1 MAHDAAL
8 MFTGKPLCEF
18 AGKLAA
24 ICIIAVCALPA
35 RAQGINES
43 QNAQK
48 IDKIDKTAS
57 QHSGGGNRDRPGGAL
72 PPVPDGWLVT
82 GGEARQFK
90 GEEGFNEQP
99 ALRPRALVPLIDIL
113 KPEVASDLKVKA
125 PFAITVQFKGQQ
137 DSPIDPAT
145 FKVMYGALK
154 IDITS
159 RITRFVTV
167 TKDGFSLD
175 NARVPPG
182 RHRLTLQVLD
192 EKQRVAERE
201 LRLEVE

>member
-1 MAHDAAL
+1 MTHAAAL
-8 MFTGKPLCEF
+8 TFTGKPRCEF
-18 AGKLAA
+18 AGKLVA
-24 ICIIAVCALPA
+24 ILVIAMCALPA
-35 RAQGINES
+35 RAQGTYDS

-48 IDKIDKTAS
+48 IDKTAS
-57 QHSGGGNRDRPGGAL
+57 QQSGAVNPDRPGGAL
-72 PPVPDGWLVT
+72 APVPDGWLVT
-82 GGEARQFK
+82 GGEARDFK

-125 PFAITVQFKGQQ
+125 PFAIAVQFKGQQ

-159 RITRFVTV
+159 RITKFVTV

>member
-1 MAHDAAL
+1 MTHAAL
-8 MFTGKPLCEF
+8 IFPGKPVCESLCAF
-18 AGKLAA
+18 AGKLIA
-24 ICIIAVCALPA
+24 IIIVATYALSTG
-35 RAQGINES
+35 AQGINDT

-48 IDKIDKTAS
+48 SEKPVS
-57 QHSGGGNRDRPGGAL
+57 QQGAGAIRAAL
-72 PPVPDGWLVT
+72 APVPDGWLVT
-82 GGEARQFK
+82 PGEARDFK
-90 GEEGFNEQP
+90 GEEGFNDQP
-99 ALRPRALVPLIDIL
+99 ALRPRAVVPLIDIL
-113 KPEVASDLKVKA
+113 KPELVADLKVKV
-125 PFAITVQFKGQQ
+125 PFAIAVQFKGQQ

-159 RITRFVTV
+159 RVIKLVTV

-175 NARVPPG
+175 NARIPPG

-201 LRLEVE
+201 LRIEVE

>member
-1 MAHDAAL
+1 MTHAAL
-8 MFTGKPLCEF
+8 MATGKTLCEF
-18 AGKLAA
+18 AGKLVA
-24 ICIIAVCALPA
+24 IIIVAFHALPT
-35 RAQGINES
+35 RAQGTIDSKNT
-43 QNAQK
+43 QK
-48 IDKIDKTAS
+48 SDKTAN
-57 QHSGGGNRDRPGGAL
+57 QQSGVRIRDAL
-72 PPVPDGWLVT
+72 APVPDGWLVT
-82 GGEARQFK
+82 PGEARDFK

-125 PFAITVQFKGQQ
+125 PFAIAVQFKGQQ

-159 RITRFVTV
+159 RITKFVTV